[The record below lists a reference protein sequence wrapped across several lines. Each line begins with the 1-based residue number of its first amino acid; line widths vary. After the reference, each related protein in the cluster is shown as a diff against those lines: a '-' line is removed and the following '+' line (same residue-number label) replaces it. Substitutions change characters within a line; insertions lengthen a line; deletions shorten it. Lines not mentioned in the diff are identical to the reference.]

1 MERRW
6 VCFVLGSVIAGLFA
20 PAPYAAPPP
29 DDQKAVTLAVSGM
42 T

>member
-6 VCFVLGSVIAGLFA
+6 VCFVLGLVIAGLLAPAQYAA
-20 PAPYAAPPP
+20 PAP
-29 DDQKAVTLAVSGM
+29 DGQKAVTLAVSGM

>member
-6 VCFVLGSVIAGLFA
+6 VCFILGLVIAGLLA
-20 PAPYAAPPP
+20 PAQYAAPPA